1 MFNNST
7 PSLSDIAAVTN
18 NDGLGNSGAWWVIIL
33 LFALFGGFNGGWGN
47 NGNNGGAQA
56 GFYATQADLQ
66 RGFDQAAMM
75 QAIQRSVQD
84 PGYMISNSFAEA
96 ALDRCNHQSALMAQ
110 INNNAMLQMQGNN
123 ATQNLVATTAN
134 QTQSDMC
141 NYANNMQ
148 ANFAQVRYDMATD
161 ACAINTNLDKAVQT
175 IIQNDNANYRQLHDE
190 ITANRFADLQFENQR
205 LRTELQQERLAASQ
219 LAQTDSIV
227 AQLRPSPVPAYQVPN
242 PWQGY
247 FNNGCGCGCNFGN

>member
-18 NDGLGNSGAWWVIIL
+18 NDGFGNGNGWWILIL
-33 LFALFGGFNGGWGN
+33 LFAIFGGWGWGGNGQN
-47 NGNNGGAQA
+47 NGAQA

-75 QAIQRSVQD
+75 QTVQRSIQD
-84 PGYMISNSFAEA
+84 PGYMISNSFAQA
-96 ALDRCNHQSALMAQ
+96 ALDRCNQQAALMAQ
-110 INNNAMLQMQGNN
+110 LNNNAMAQMQS
-123 ATQNLVATTAN
+123 ANLI
-134 QTQSDMC
+134 QSDIC
-141 NYANNMQ
+141 
-148 ANFAQVRYDMATD
+148 NFANSVQAGFAQTRYDMATD

-175 IIQNDNANYRQLHDE
+175 IVQNDNANYRQLHDE
-190 ITANRFADLQFENQR
+190 ILANRFADLQQENQQ
-205 LRTELQQERLAASQ
+205 LRTQLQQEQLAASQ

-227 AQLRPSPVPAYQVPN
+227 AQLRPSPIPAYQVPN

-247 FNNGCGCGCNFGN
+247 FNNCCGCNFGN